1 MWILWIYFVLC
12 LTLYFVFFSIY
23 WPGWCSIS
31 FSSES
36 VRCWT
41 SVKKLILLCIN
52 FSICISRIMQLS
64 AIINLMY
71 ALKICNP
78 LQIWTRDMFLKH
90 FLLLYCIWNW
100 STCILIVCFL
110 LILLLFVFFST
121 YCPSVFLR
129 ISKVLNQVRR
139 GYLLYIYLSIFSSPE
154 LKAQVSISDCLSSV
168 VCLSVCPSVCKP
180 FLFSTSSP
188 EPLGQFQPN
197 LAQSILGWMGFKFV
211 QINCSVLF

>member
-1 MWILWIYFVLC
+1 MYFSASTDLGDAASAFPQNQWGVEQVSKNWFCCVLISV
-12 LTLYFVFFSIY
+12 FVF
-23 WPGWCSIS
+23 
-31 FSSES
+31 
-36 VRCWT
+36 
-41 SVKKLILLCIN
+41 
-52 FSICISRIMQLS
+52 SRIMQLS

-129 ISKVLNQVRR
+129 ISKVLNQFRR

-197 LAQSILGWMGFKFV
+197 LAQSILGWRGFKFV
-211 QINCSVLF
+211 QMKGPTIFQGEIITKYRK